1 MNEYEAV
8 EALKGLGLT
17 AYEAKVFIALQQLG
31 TGSARDVAQTVDV
44 PRPQVYNTAEA
55 LEEQGLVDIQQ
66 SNPITYRPVE
76 IKEAKAKLRA
86 QFEHTQETAFEYIE
100 RIQTEEREDE
110 EREDV
115 WTVTGR
121 ETIDFRTLSLI
132 EDAKTKVL
140 FGIPAAALL
149 HDEISDALV
158 SAATR
163 DLSVTIISQDGAIAN
178 QFADVE
184 GVEVVDSTLEE
195 SEETS
200 GRLLVVDDD
209 TVLLSVLNDSDQL
222 DISQETA
229 IWSAKTGFAN
239 VLVRLVESY
248 LN

>member
-8 EALKGLGLT
+8 EALKELGLT

-44 PRPQVYNTAEA
+44 PRPQVYTTTEA

-66 SNPITYRPVE
+66 SNPITYRPVKIE
-76 IKEAKAKLRA
+76 KAKAKLRA
-86 QFEHTQETAFEYIE
+86 QFEQTQETAFEYIE
-100 RIQTEEREDE
+100 HIQTEEREDE
-110 EREDV
+110 ERADV

-121 ETIDFRTLSLI
+121 ETIDFRTISLI

-149 HDEISDALV
+149 QDEIIDALI
-158 SAATR
+158 SAAKR
-163 DLSVTIISQDGAIAN
+163 VSVTIISQDGAIAN

-184 GVEVVDSTLEE
+184 GVEVVDFTLEE

-209 TVLLSVLNDSDQL
+209 TVLLSVFNDSDQL
-222 DISQETA
+222 DISQERA
-229 IWSAKTGFAN
+229 IWSAETGFAN
-239 VLVRLVESY
+239 VLVRLIESY

>member
-8 EALKGLGLT
+8 EALNELGLT

-44 PRPQVYNTAEA
+44 PRPQVYTTTEA

-66 SNPITYRPVE
+66 STPITYRPVKIE
-76 IKEAKAKLRA
+76 EAKAKLRA
-86 QFEHTQETAFEYIE
+86 QFEQTQETAFEYIE
-100 RIQTEEREDE
+100 RIQTEERA
-110 EREDV
+110 DV

-121 ETIDFRTLSLI
+121 ETIDFRTISLI
-132 EDAKTKVL
+132 KGAKMKVL

-149 HDEISDALV
+149 QDEIIDTLI
-158 SAATR
+158 SAAKR
-163 DLSVTIISQDGAIAN
+163 DLSVTIISQDGTIAN

-184 GVEVVDSTLEE
+184 GIEFVDSTLEE

-200 GRLLVVDDD
+200 GRLLVVDDN
-209 TVLLSVLNDSDQL
+209 TVLLSVFNDSDQL

-229 IWSAKTGFAN
+229 IWSAETGFAN
-239 VLVRLVESY
+239 VLVRLIESY

>member
-8 EALKGLGLT
+8 EALNELGLT

-44 PRPQVYNTAEA
+44 PRPQVYTTTEA

-66 SNPITYRPVE
+66 STPITYRPVKIE
-76 IKEAKAKLRA
+76 EAKTKLRA
-86 QFEHTQETAFEYIE
+86 QFEQTQETAFEYIE

-110 EREDV
+110 ERADV

-121 ETIDFRTLSLI
+121 ETIDFQTISLI
-132 EDAKTKVL
+132 KGAKMKVL

-149 HDEISDALV
+149 QDEIIDTLI
-158 SAATR
+158 SAAKR

-184 GVEVVDSTLEE
+184 GIEFVDSTLEE

-200 GRLLVVDDD
+200 GRLLVVDDN
-209 TVLLSVLNDSDQL
+209 TVLLSVFNDSDQL

-229 IWSAKTGFAN
+229 IWSAETGFAN
-239 VLVRLVESY
+239 VLVRLIESY